1 MSLRRLSLFAF
12 LFALSLFLLAPAA
25 VRAQS
30 AENARLEG
38 AVTDAATGAPLSGAS
53 VELPA
58 LDRGVSTGSD
68 GTFRLTG
75 LPAGEAR
82 VRIRFVGYEAVTRTV
97 ALASGET
104 ATLDVAL
111 SSSTLQ
117 GEEVVVTGTPVA
129 QQALEAT
136 QQIDAVSP
144 QELETNRSAALGDL
158 IAETVPGAASVQ
170 TGPMAG
176 KPVLRGLSGNRL
188 KLLADGIG
196 QKFYQYGVRHFPNT
210 ALLEA
215 GRLEVVRGPASILY
229 GSDALGGAINVI
241 PKALPQEGFG
251 GEVGGQYFGN
261 NNERAGNIDLH
272 GGGALGDG
280 VFGVR
285 AGIERRVADNFT
297 TPEEA
302 TFFDKKKAEGV
313 KPDTGPF
320 GDPKYTGEIPFT
332 NFNQWTGY
340 AQAGYEGDFGS
351 VQVFGDY
358 WQNRHNFVLP
368 TGGPDD
374 DNPDTKPVAGLG
386 QNIEHANLALK
397 GNLLAGEFVV
407 KPRLSYQRAIRQ
419 SAGGGNTLSVVN
431 EAEENGGFEWPLD
444 LKKNIY
450 TGRLDVEHPAYDALG
465 GEVSGTIGAEV
476 GYEDGESTGANSDA
490 RPLEP
495 NATVFRA
502 GGYVF
507 EDLSFGEAWTLS
519 AGARLDYRTLESDP
533 PQVARE
539 ALGISQGDLENSYT
553 TFSGSF
559 GANYQFADG
568 FALAANLGTGF
579 RAPSIFE
586 LYAYGQHGG
595 VAAFQQGNPELS
607 PERSYSAD
615 LGLRARTGRL
625 TGELTGYVN
634 YIQDYIFLQ
643 NTGENR
649 GPDGGGAPIYSSGQT
664 NARITGLEGRADV
677 AVLSWLTL
685 GVEAAV
691 LTSSGD
697 DLEENN
703 EGDQLLPLIPADRL
717 GGRVRVEPE
726 DDLGMLSAPFVQA
739 RVRHAF
745 SKDAAGTYEPF
756 SQFDRTSGK
765 PPFGTASTKG
775 YTLLDVTAGASV
787 NVGPASANL
796 TVGAK
801 NLLDQTY
808 RSFLDTYK
816 GYALSPGRNV
826 FVKLTVPF
834 GTGR

>member
-1 MSLRRLSLFAF
+1 MFLRRLSLFAF

-25 VRAQS
+25 ARAQS

-144 QELETNRSAALGDL
+144 QELETNRSANVGNL
-158 IAETVPGAASVQ
+158 IAETVPGASSVQ
-170 TGPMAG
+170 TGAQGG
-176 KPVLRGLSGNRL
+176 KPVLRGLTGNRVR
-188 KLLADGIG
+188 LLMDGIG
-196 QKFYQYGVRHFPNT
+196 QEYYQFGVRHFPNT
-210 ALLEA
+210 ALTGA
-215 GRLEVVRGPASILY
+215 GRIEVVRGPASILY

-241 PKALPQEGFG
+241 PKGLPDEGVG
-251 GEVGGQYFGN
+251 GTVGGQYFAN
-261 NNERAGNIDLH
+261 NDERAGKIDLH
-272 GGGALGDG
+272 GGRSIGEDG
-280 VFGVR
+280 RFGVR
-285 AGIERRVADNFT
+285 AGIERRVAGNFT

-302 TFFDKKKAEGV
+302 TFFEKKKSNAG
-313 KPDTGPF
+313 PDTGPF

-374 DNPDTKPVAGLG
+374 DNPDNKPVAGLG

-397 GNLLAGEFVV
+397 GNLLAGELVV

-419 SAGGGNTLSVVN
+419 SAGVENTLDVIDD
-431 EAEENGGFEWPLD
+431 AEENGGFDYPVD
-444 LKKNIY
+444 LSKDIY

-465 GEVSGTIGAEV
+465 GEVSGTVGTEV
-476 GYEDGESTGANSDA
+476 GYEDGESNGPV
-490 RPLEP
+490 PLEP
-495 NATVFRA
+495 SATVFRA

-519 AGARLDYRTLESDP
+519 AGARLDYRRIEGDP
-533 PQVARE
+533 RQSTIE
-539 ALGISQGDLENSYT
+539 ALDISPSDLEKSYT
-553 TFSGSF
+553 TLSGSF

-568 FALAANLGTGF
+568 FAVAANLGTGF

-586 LYAYGQHGG
+586 LYANGQHGG
-595 VAAFQQGNPELS
+595 VAAFQQGNPSLE
-607 PERSYSAD
+607 PERSYGAD

-664 NARITGLEGRADV
+664 NAQITGLEGRADV

-685 GVEAAV
+685 GAEAAV

-816 GYALSPGRNV
+816 GYTLSPGRNV

-834 GTGR
+834 GTGH